1 MEQLIESR
9 ALRQALAARERPS
22 LPSNFAYTT
31 MRRIHLERQ
40 KSERRQRI
48 VAFLTVASVVVLGI
62 GGLVYMFGQAIWQS
76 MVAISKRPEDHTLL
90 PRLLCPAQ
98 PLVGPSLRG
107 KKQNITR
114 ENSRLR
120 QSRRPTSQV
129 KFVAYTCSCNCTYM

>member
-31 MRRIHLERQ
+31 MRRIRLERE

-48 VAFLTVASVVVLGI
+48 VAICCVLAVTILGI

-76 MVAISKRPEDHTLL
+76 MVAISKRPEDLSLALPTLFCL
-90 PRLLCPAQ
+90 AFFALLNRWLAQ
-98 PLVGPSLRG
+98 HYVGRN
-107 KKQNITR
+107 KT
-114 ENSRLR
+114 
-120 QSRRPTSQV
+120 
-129 KFVAYTCSCNCTYM
+129 

>member
-1 MEQLIESR
+1 MEQHIESQ

-31 MRRIHLERQ
+31 MRRIRLERE

-76 MVAISKRPEDHTLL
+76 MVAISKRPEDLSLALPTLFCL
-90 PRLLCPAQ
+90 AFFALLNRWLARHY
-98 PLVGPSLRG
+98 VGRN
-107 KKQNITR
+107 KT
-114 ENSRLR
+114 
-120 QSRRPTSQV
+120 
-129 KFVAYTCSCNCTYM
+129 

>member
-1 MEQLIESR
+1 MEQQIESR

-31 MRRIHLERQ
+31 MRRIRLERQ

-76 MVAISKRPEDHTLL
+76 MVAISKRPEDLSLALPTLFCL
-90 PRLLCPAQ
+90 AFFALLNRWLARHY
-98 PLVGPSLRG
+98 VGRN
-107 KKQNITR
+107 KT
-114 ENSRLR
+114 
-120 QSRRPTSQV
+120 
-129 KFVAYTCSCNCTYM
+129 

>member
-1 MEQLIESR
+1 MEQHIESR

-31 MRRIHLERQ
+31 MRRIRLERQ

-76 MVAISKRPEDHTLL
+76 MVAISKRPEDLSLALPTLFCL
-90 PRLLCPAQ
+90 AFFALLNHWLARHY
-98 PLVGPSLRG
+98 VGRN
-107 KKQNITR
+107 KT
-114 ENSRLR
+114 
-120 QSRRPTSQV
+120 
-129 KFVAYTCSCNCTYM
+129 

>member
-31 MRRIHLERQ
+31 MRRIRLERQ

-62 GGLVYMFGQAIWQS
+62 GGLFYMFGATIWQS
-76 MVAISKRPEDHTLL
+76 MVARSKRPEDLSLALPTLFCL
-90 PRLLCPAQ
+90 AFFALLNRWLA
-98 PLVGPSLRG
+98 RHYAG
-107 KKQNITR
+107 KD
-114 ENSRLR
+114 
-120 QSRRPTSQV
+120 
-129 KFVAYTCSCNCTYM
+129 

>member
-1 MEQLIESR
+1 MEQHIESR

-31 MRRIHLERQ
+31 MRRIRLERQ

-76 MVAISKRPEDHTLL
+76 IVALSKRPEDLSLALPTLFCL
-90 PRLLCPAQ
+90 AFFALFNHWLAQ
-98 PLVGPSLRG
+98 HYVGRD
-107 KKQNITR
+107 KT
-114 ENSRLR
+114 
-120 QSRRPTSQV
+120 
-129 KFVAYTCSCNCTYM
+129 

>member
-1 MEQLIESR
+1 MEQHIESR

-31 MRRIHLERQ
+31 MRRIRLERE

-76 MVAISKRPEDHTLL
+76 MVALSKRPEDLSLALPTLFCL
-90 PRLLCPAQ
+90 AFFALLNHWLARHY
-98 PLVGPSLRG
+98 VGRN
-107 KKQNITR
+107 KT
-114 ENSRLR
+114 
-120 QSRRPTSQV
+120 
-129 KFVAYTCSCNCTYM
+129 

>member
-1 MEQLIESR
+1 MERTINNKVLLR
-9 ALRQALAARERPS
+9 ALEPQERPS

-76 MVAISKRPEDHTLL
+76 MVAISKRPEDLTLAL
-90 PRLLCPAQ
+90 PTLFCLAFFALLNHWLA
-98 PLVGPSLRG
+98 RH
-107 KKQNITR
+107 
-114 ENSRLR
+114 
-120 QSRRPTSQV
+120 
-129 KFVAYTCSCNCTYM
+129 YMGRNKT

>member
-1 MEQLIESR
+1 MEQHIESR

-31 MRRIHLERQ
+31 MRRIRLERE

-76 MVAISKRPEDHTLL
+76 IVAISKRPEDLSLALPTLFCL
-90 PRLLCPAQ
+90 AFFALLNHWLAQ
-98 PLVGPSLRG
+98 HYVGRD
-107 KKQNITR
+107 KT
-114 ENSRLR
+114 
-120 QSRRPTSQV
+120 
-129 KFVAYTCSCNCTYM
+129 